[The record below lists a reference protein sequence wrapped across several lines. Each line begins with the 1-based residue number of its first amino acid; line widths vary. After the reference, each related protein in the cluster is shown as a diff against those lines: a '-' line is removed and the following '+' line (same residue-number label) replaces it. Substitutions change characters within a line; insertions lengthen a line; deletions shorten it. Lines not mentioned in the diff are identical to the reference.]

1 MTISTQ
7 PTPPTALD
15 LIKDFYQSVGNRIDD
30 IEKDPHASCE
40 VHEYS
45 YKLGAEHAFA
55 DSISLLEREKLVAE
69 ENTKGSKI
77 PKAVVVVG
85 VAGAV
90 YVGWP
95 HLKVARR
102 KAQVKLNELRQEM
115 KR

>member
-1 MTISTQ
+1 MTITTQ
-7 PTPPTALD
+7 PAQPTALD
-15 LIKDFYQSVGNRIDD
+15 LIKEFHQRVGDRLED
-30 IEKDPHASCE
+30 IEKDPYASRE

-45 YKLGAEHAFA
+45 YKLGAEHAFG

-77 PKAVVVVG
+77 PKAVVVLG

-102 KAQVKLNELRQEM
+102 KAQVKLNKLRREM